1 MQAPGVS
8 VVTFLFARSH
18 LPFLTLVPNPFS
30 AHPTLTRHSL
40 PEVVAN
46 FKRRVPPRLPKP
58 KRRDTDP
65 APGPAYPAQR
75 SNPSMGPASLAA
87 SSVPQRPPPV
97 NGNPRPRGLSTP
109 GSYSPLHQNGAPT
122 AGWGSADGFSSVS
135 GPGNMR
141 GAALRPLT
149 VPSDPP
155 MNSHLYSHP
164 GHLQGLSPADE
175 TPPSTAGGYGSMPS
189 YPSHGQNRGMMPEP
203 QHQFAYGMTEP
214 NHASSA
220 WTSNATSSHSGSLSS
235 LLNPPSQN
243 GSSYPRGAHG
253 PGQMSYHS
261 PFAHG
266 PGQPSPDSRPNTGYS
281 VISAYDEAGS
291 PTSHAGFDYSRPNS
305 SHHRGVSPG
314 SSRPGSS
321 HRVSSGGYGQPGSLS
336 IRRARRHSQ
345 AMSPYPSPYDD
356 DRPLTA
362 NHPDDRTREIGLPRS
377 RSMISINPHPEY
389 SYNPTHAAG
398 DFAYTAGEGD
408 VWPKAARP
416 GTSASS
422 LSTTTTGSPETGT
435 PPVTR
440 GGHPGDYTEA
450 DVSRCKCSIP
460 FVFFSHLPLAFLAV
474 IRFLT
479 HQMHSWFHAVN

>member
-1 MQAPGVS
+1 MDPLLR
-8 VVTFLFARSH
+8 F
-18 LPFLTLVPNPFS
+18 P
-30 AHPTLTRHSL
+30 AHPTLTRHSP

-58 KRRDTDP
+58 KRRETDP
-65 APGPAYPAQR
+65 APGPAYPPQR
-75 SNPSMGPASLAA
+75 TNQSMGPASLPT
-87 SSVPQRPPPV
+87 SSVPQRAPV
-97 NGNPRPRGLSTP
+97 NANPRPRGLSTP
-109 GSYSPLHQNGAPT
+109 GNYSPLNQNGAPT
-122 AGWGSADGFSSVS
+122 AGWGSTDVFQSVS
-135 GPGNMR
+135 GHGNVR
-141 GAALRPLT
+141 GTALRPLT

-155 MNSHLYSHP
+155 MNSHMYGHP
-164 GHLQGLSPADE
+164 NPHLQGISPADE
-175 TPPSTAGGYGSMPS
+175 TPPSTAGGYGSMPPYS
-189 YPSHGQNRGMMPEP
+189 SHGQSRGMMAEP
-203 QHQFAYGMTEP
+203 QHQFAYTMTDP
-214 NHASSA
+214 NPASSA
-220 WTSNATSSHSGSLSS
+220 WTSNTTSHSASLSS

-243 GSSYPRGAHG
+243 GSSYPRGAPG
-253 PGQMSYHS
+253 PAQMSYHS

-281 VISAYDEAGS
+281 VISAYDDAAS

-314 SSRPGSS
+314 SRPGSS
-321 HRVSSGGYGQPGSLS
+321 HRVNSGNYGPPGSLS

-345 AMSPYPSPYDD
+345 AMSPYPSPYGDD

-362 NHPDDRTREIGLPRS
+362 NHPDDRARDMGLPRS
-377 RSMISINPHPEY
+377 RSMISINHHPEY

-408 VWPKAARP
+408 VWPKGPRP

-440 GGHPGDYTEA
+440 GGHPGEYAEA
-450 DVSRCKCSIP
+450 DVSRCKCLI
-460 FVFFSHLPLAFLAV
+460 
-474 IRFLT
+474 
-479 HQMHSWFHAVN
+479 

>member
-1 MQAPGVS
+1 
-8 VVTFLFARSH
+8 
-18 LPFLTLVPNPFS
+18 
-30 AHPTLTRHSL
+30 
-40 PEVVAN
+40 
-46 FKRRVPPRLPKP
+46 
-58 KRRDTDP
+58 
-65 APGPAYPAQR
+65 
-75 SNPSMGPASLAA
+75 MGPVSLAT

-109 GSYSPLHQNGAPT
+109 GSYSPLNQNGAPT
-122 AGWGSADGFSSVS
+122 AGWGSADAFPSVS

-141 GAALRPLT
+141 GTPLRPLT

-155 MNSHLYSHP
+155 MNSHLYGHP
-164 GHLQGLSPADE
+164 NHMQGLSPADE
-175 TPPSTAGGYGSMPS
+175 TPPSTAGGYGSMPP
-189 YPSHGQNRGMMPEP
+189 YPSHPQNRGMIAE
-203 QHQFAYGMTEP
+203 HQFAYGMTEP
-214 NHASSA
+214 NAASSA
-220 WTSNATSSHSGSLSS
+220 WTSNQASSHSASLSS

-243 GSSYPRGAHG
+243 GSSYPRGAPG
-253 PGQMSYHS
+253 PAQMSYPS

-266 PGQPSPDSRPNTGYS
+266 PGQHSPDSRPNTGYS
-281 VISAYDEAGS
+281 VISGYDETAS

-321 HRVSSGGYGQPGSLS
+321 HRVNSGNYGQAGSLS

-345 AMSPYPSPYDD
+345 AMSPYPSPYGDD
-356 DRPLTA
+356 ERPLTTS
-362 NHPDDRTREIGLPRS
+362 HPDDRTREIGLPRS
-377 RSMISINPHPEY
+377 RSMISINHHPDY

-408 VWPKAARP
+408 VWPKGTRP

-435 PPVTR
+435 PPITR

-450 DVSRCKCSIP
+450 DVSRCKCLIC
-460 FVFFSHLPLAFLAV
+460 FVLSHLPFLARHLAF
-474 IRFLT
+474 
-479 HQMHSWFHAVN
+479 